1 MFNYQYFKIIFTVL
15 LILLGMQ
22 LNGVVTDSIAYFLIL
37 TLGIVHGANDLL
49 ILKQKEN
56 NSSLFLT
63 SVLGYLGLIGLCVVS
78 FFVHP
83 FVSILLFI
91 LISAY
96 HFGEQHFENQ
106 IDAPNWI
113 TYSFYIFYGLVIFG
127 MIFLENTDEV
137 DVIVSELT
145 GQVFPDNS
153 ILIGTLLSGGV
164 LVSLI
169 LYGVIK
175 KYSFQFNTLKEIF
188 ILALIYLAFRY
199 SSLIL
204 GFGIYFIFWHS
215 IPSIIDQTTYL
226 SGATNKKSMLYYF
239 KMASPYWLLSIV
251 GLTTL
256 YFLMDESL
264 FSSAIFLILFSVTA
278 PHAWVMFRMKKSNE

>member
-15 LILLGMQ
+15 MILLGLQ
-22 LNGVVTDSIAYFLIL
+22 FEGAIADPIAYFLIL

-49 ILKQKEN
+49 ILKQKEKN
-56 NSSLFLT
+56 PSHFIR
-63 SVLGYLGLIGLCVVS
+63 SVLGYLGLIALCVLS

-106 IDAPNWI
+106 MDAPNWL

-127 MIFLENTDEV
+127 MIFLENIDEV

-145 GQVFPDNS
+145 GQIFPDNT
-153 ILIGTLLSGGV
+153 ILIGTLLSAGV
-164 LVSLI
+164 LVSLL

-175 KYSFQFNTLKEIF
+175 KYSFRFNILKEIF
-188 ILALIYLAFRY
+188 VLALIYLAFRY

-215 IPSIIDQTTYL
+215 IPSIMDQTTYI
-226 SGATNKKSMLYYF
+226 SGATNKKSIMYYF
-239 KMASPYWLLSIV
+239 KMASPYWLLSIA
-251 GLTTL
+251 GLTAL

-264 FSSAIFLILFSVTA
+264 FSSAIFLILFAVTA